1 MSEMPYSDYAP
12 ECAADFIAEWE
23 GFRGK
28 AYQCAAGVWTI
39 GFGHTGTVSKGD
51 RITREQAYGCLISD
65 IRSAMMGLGPYV
77 KRDVT
82 LMGLGPYVKRDV
94 TLGQFIALTS
104 LAFNIGPQ
112 NVVQKCPKLMRALN
126 ARDDVECAYQFLDI
140 DKANGVRVEGLTRR
154 RKAEAALFL
163 R

>member
-1 MSEMPYSDYAP
+1 MSEMPYGDYTP
-12 ECAADFIAEWE
+12 ECAADFIAQWE

-39 GFGHTGTVSKGD
+39 GFGHTGTVAEGD
-51 RITREQAYGCLISD
+51 RITREQAYGCLMSD
-65 IRSAMMGLGPYV
+65 IQAAMMGLA
-77 KRDVT
+77 
-82 LMGLGPYVKRDV
+82 PYVKRDV

-104 LAFNIGPQ
+104 LAFNIGPL

-126 ARDDVECAYQFLDI
+126 AREDEECARQFLDI

-163 R
+163 G

>member
-1 MSEMPYSDYAP
+1 MSELPYSDYAP

-39 GFGHTGTVSKGD
+39 GFGHTGTVAEGD

-65 IRSAMMGLGPYV
+65 IRSAMMGLAPHV
-77 KRDVT
+77 R
-82 LMGLGPYVKRDV
+82 RDV

-104 LAFNIGPQ
+104 LAFNIGPL
-112 NVVQKCPKLMRALN
+112 NFDQKCPKLMRALN
-126 ARDDVECAYQFLDI
+126 AREDEECARQFLDI
-140 DKANGVRVEGLTRR
+140 DKANGVRLEGLARR
-154 RKAEAALFL
+154 RRAEAALFL
-163 R
+163 G

>member
-1 MSEMPYSDYAP
+1 MSELPYSDYAP

-39 GFGHTGTVSKGD
+39 GFGHTGTVAEGD

-65 IRSAMMGLGPYV
+65 IRSAMMGLAPHV
-77 KRDVT
+77 R
-82 LMGLGPYVKRDV
+82 RDV

-104 LAFNIGPQ
+104 LAFNIGPL

-126 ARDDVECAYQFLDI
+126 ARENEECARQFLDI
-140 DKANGVRVEGLTRR
+140 DKANGVRLEGLARR
-154 RKAEAALFL
+154 RRAEAALFL
-163 R
+163 G

>member
-39 GFGHTGTVSKGD
+39 GFGHTGTVSEGD
-51 RITREQAYGCLISD
+51 RITREQAYGCLLSD
-65 IRSAMMGLGPYV
+65 IRAVMMGLGPHV
-77 KRDVT
+77 R
-82 LMGLGPYVKRDV
+82 REV

-104 LAFNIGPQ
+104 LAFNIGPL

-126 ARDDVECAYQFLDI
+126 ARDDAECARQFLDI
-140 DKANGVRVEGLTRR
+140 DKANGKRLEGLTRR
-154 RKAEAALFL
+154 RRAEAALFL
-163 R
+163 G

>member
-1 MSEMPYSDYAP
+1 MSELPYSDYAP

-39 GFGHTGTVSKGD
+39 GFGHTGTVAEGD

-65 IRSAMMGLGPYV
+65 IRSAMMGLAPHI
-77 KRDVT
+77 
-82 LMGLGPYVKRDV
+82 KRDV

-104 LAFNIGPQ
+104 LAFNIGAL

-126 ARDDVECAYQFLDI
+126 AREDEECARQFLDI
-140 DKANGVRVEGLTRR
+140 DKANGVRLKGLARR
-154 RKAEAALFL
+154 RRAEAALFL
-163 R
+163 G

>member
-1 MSEMPYSDYAP
+1 MSEMAFEDYTP

-39 GFGHTGTVSKGD
+39 GFGHTGTVAEGD
-51 RITREQAYGCLISD
+51 RITREQAYGCLLSD
-65 IRSAMMGLGPYV
+65 IRAVMMGLAPHV
-77 KRDVT
+77 KR
-82 LMGLGPYVKRDV
+82 PV

-104 LAFNIGPQ
+104 LAFNIGLQ

-126 ARDDVECAYQFLDI
+126 AREDEECARQFLDI
-140 DKANGVRVEGLTRR
+140 DKANGVRLEGLTRR
-154 RKAEAALFL
+154 RRAEAALFL
-163 R
+163 G

>member
-1 MSEMPYSDYAP
+1 MSELPYLDYAP

-39 GFGHTGTVSKGD
+39 GFGHTGTVAEGD

-65 IRSAMMGLGPYV
+65 IRSAMMGLAPHI
-77 KRDVT
+77 R
-82 LMGLGPYVKRDV
+82 RDV

-104 LAFNIGPQ
+104 LAFNIGPL

-126 ARDDVECAYQFLDI
+126 AREDEECARQFLDI
-140 DKANGVRVEGLTRR
+140 DKANGVRLEGLARR
-154 RKAEAALFL
+154 RRAEAALFL
-163 R
+163 G

>member
-1 MSEMPYSDYAP
+1 MSELPYSDYAP

-39 GFGHTGTVSKGD
+39 GFGHTGTVAEGD

-65 IRSAMMGLGPYV
+65 IRSAMMGLAPHI
-77 KRDVT
+77 
-82 LMGLGPYVKRDV
+82 KRDV

-104 LAFNIGPQ
+104 LAFNIGAL

-126 ARDDVECAYQFLDI
+126 AREDEECGRQFLDI
-140 DKANGVRVEGLTRR
+140 DKANGVRLEGLARR
-154 RKAEAALFL
+154 RRAEAALFL
-163 R
+163 G

>member
-12 ECAADFIAEWE
+12 ECAADFIAQWE

-51 RITREQAYGCLISD
+51 RITSEQAYGCLISD

-82 LMGLGPYVKRDV
+82 L
-94 TLGQFIALTS
+94 GQFIALTS
-104 LAFNIGPQ
+104 LAFNIGAL

-140 DKANGVRVEGLTRR
+140 DKANGVRVEGLARR

-163 R
+163 G

>member
-1 MSEMPYSDYAP
+1 MSELPYSDYAP

-39 GFGHTGTVSKGD
+39 GFGHTGTVAEGD

-65 IRSAMMGLGPYV
+65 IRSAMMGLAPHI
-77 KRDVT
+77 
-82 LMGLGPYVKRDV
+82 KRDV

-104 LAFNIGPQ
+104 LAFNLGPL

-126 ARDDVECAYQFLDI
+126 ARQDEECARQFLDI
-140 DKANGVRVEGLTRR
+140 NKANGVRLEGLARR
-154 RKAEAALFL
+154 RRAEAALFL
-163 R
+163 G

>member
-1 MSEMPYSDYAP
+1 MSELPYSDYAP

-39 GFGHTGTVSKGD
+39 GFGHTGTVAEGD

-65 IRSAMMGLGPYV
+65 IRSAMMGLAPH
-77 KRDVT
+77 
-82 LMGLGPYVKRDV
+82 VKRDV

-104 LAFNIGPQ
+104 LAFNIGAL

-126 ARDDVECAYQFLDI
+126 AREDEECARQFLDI
-140 DKANGVRVEGLTRR
+140 DKANGVRLEGLARR
-154 RKAEAALFL
+154 RRAEAALFL
-163 R
+163 G